1 MGGLL
6 KYTVTM
12 ESQSNP
18 VDVAT
23 PGLDMR
29 RELLSAA
36 IRRTPHDLGWQL
48 SVVSPNIAPL
58 DMVFLDETQVAMIID
73 QDGDGR
79 IEYDEYVQWKKHDA
93 GKYGEKEKAFLSA
106 HSELWSQIRSRAELN
121 RPGGARPL
129 NTTGL

>member
-36 IRRTPHDLGWQL
+36 IRRTSHDLGWQL
-48 SVVSPNIAPL
+48 SVVSPNAAPL

-73 QDGDGR
+73 QDGDGKPLLPLVV
-79 IEYDEYVQWKKHDA
+79 ISWWLPQVESNMMSMCS
-93 GKYGEKEKAFLSA
+93 GK
-106 HSELWSQIRSRAELN
+106 
-121 RPGGARPL
+121 
-129 NTTGL
+129 